1 MIIKLGRSGGFAG
14 IGRPLQL
21 LDTTQ
26 LDQTRS
32 AALHEL
38 IHDSGF
44 FDLPAEILP
53 ARPMPDSFQYAVT
66 VEDGSRAHTVTTTE
80 NAAPQPLRA
89 LLHAVQAELRNQS
102 GAAPSSP
109 S

>member
-14 IGRPLQL
+14 IRRPPQV

-26 LDQTRS
+26 LDQSRS

-38 IHDSGF
+38 VQKSGF

-102 GAAPSSP
+102 GAAPSPP